1 MRERK
6 LTMKDCKDCKYFNG
20 YDYNDGTPECDCE
33 GGYEACPYCCEGD
46 VEEDKCKITL
56 DMPDI
61 TTFIKHTVA
70 NTVEK
75 AVYDMIDNC
84 VKSMVKDK
92 IEEIAE
98 AYVNESLKTVVDD
111 EIKAYM
117 QKEITIGGG
126 WREPERKLSRNEY
139 LAECTAKVIDEKL
152 NPEKVAD
159 IVRNYCQRTIDDNVA
174 SIKVAV
180 NTGIKTQFDE
190 TTRKALS
197 DNVVSMLMAGDT
209 YKRLSDS
216 MERILK

>member
-1 MRERK
+1 
-6 LTMKDCKDCKYFNG
+6 MKDCEKCEYFDG
-20 YDYNDGTPECDCE
+20 YDCDDDTPYCNCD
-33 GGYEACPYCCEGD
+33 GGYENCPYNDSGD
-46 VEEDKCKITL
+46 AKADECKLVL

-61 TTFIKHTVA
+61 KTYIKHTIE
-70 NTVEK
+70 NTLIK
-75 AVYDMIDNC
+75 TTRAMIDEC
-84 VKSMVKDK
+84 VRTIVKKK
-92 IEEIAE
+92 IEEQAKV
-98 AYVNESLKTVVDD
+98 YVNESLKKVVDD

-152 NPEKVAD
+152 NPEKIAD
-159 IVRNYCQRTIDDNVA
+159 IVRDYCQRTIDDNVGR
-174 SIKVAV
+174 IKAAV

-209 YKRLSDS
+209 YKKLSDS
-216 MERILK
+216 MGRLLK

>member
-1 MRERK
+1 MQISINVDETQFKELMDKSLAALPEEK
-6 LTMKDCKDCKYFNG
+6 LKK
-20 YDYNDGTPECDCE
+20 
-33 GGYEACPYCCEGD
+33 
-46 VEEDKCKITL
+46 
-56 DMPDI
+56 
-61 TTFIKHTVA
+61 
-70 NTVEK
+70 
-75 AVYDMIDNC
+75 
-84 VKSMVKDK
+84 
-92 IEEIAE
+92 
-98 AYVNESLKTVVDD
+98 VVDD

-126 WREPERKLSRNEY
+126 WREPDRKLSRNEY

-159 IVRNYCQRTIDDNVA
+159 IVRNYCQRTIDDNVER
-174 SIKVAV
+174 IKVAV

>member
-1 MRERK
+1 
-6 LTMKDCKDCKYFNG
+6 MKDCKDCEYFNG
-20 YDYNDGTPECDCE
+20 YNYDDGTPECDYE

-46 VEEDKCKITL
+46 VEEDKCKIIL

-92 IEEIAE
+92 IEDIAE

>member
-1 MRERK
+1 MQISINVDETQFKELMDKSLATLPEEK
-6 LTMKDCKDCKYFNG
+6 LKK
-20 YDYNDGTPECDCE
+20 
-33 GGYEACPYCCEGD
+33 
-46 VEEDKCKITL
+46 
-56 DMPDI
+56 
-61 TTFIKHTVA
+61 
-70 NTVEK
+70 
-75 AVYDMIDNC
+75 
-84 VKSMVKDK
+84 
-92 IEEIAE
+92 
-98 AYVNESLKTVVDD
+98 VVDD

-126 WREPERKLSRNEY
+126 WREPDRKLSRNEY

-159 IVRNYCQRTIDDNVA
+159 IVRNYCQRTIDDNVER
-174 SIKVAV
+174 IKVAV

>member
-1 MRERK
+1 
-6 LTMKDCKDCKYFNG
+6 MKDCKDRKYFNG
-20 YDYNDGTPECDCE
+20 YDYDDGTPECDYE

-46 VEEDKCKITL
+46 VEKDKCKITL

-70 NTVEK
+70 NTVHK
-75 AVYDMIDNC
+75 AVYDMIDIC

-92 IEEIAE
+92 IEDIAE
-98 AYVNESLKTVVDD
+98 AYVKESLKKVVDD

-126 WREPERKLSRNEY
+126 WRESERKLSRNEY

>member
-1 MRERK
+1 
-6 LTMKDCKDCKYFNG
+6 MKDCKECECEYFNG
-20 YDYNDGTPECDCE
+20 YDCDDGTPHCDYD
-33 GGYEACPYCCEGD
+33 GGYNNCPYCYEGD

-56 DMPDI
+56 DVPDI
-61 TTFIKHTVA
+61 TTFIKHTVE
-70 NTVEK
+70 NTVRK
-75 AVYDMIDNC
+75 AVYEMIDNC
-84 VKSMVKDK
+84 IKSTVKSEIEDK
-92 IEEIAE
+92 AK
-98 AYVNESLKTVVDD
+98 AYVNESLKKVIDD

-152 NPEKVAD
+152 NPEKVTD
-159 IVRNYCQRTIDDNVA
+159 IVRNYCQRTIDDNVERL
-174 SIKVAV
+174 KVAV
-180 NTGIKTQFDE
+180 NTGVKTQFDE

-216 MERILK
+216 MGRLLK

>member
-1 MRERK
+1 
-6 LTMKDCKDCKYFNG
+6 MKDCKDSKYFNG
-20 YDYNDGTPECDCE
+20 YDYDDGTPECDYE

-46 VEEDKCKITL
+46 VEKDKCKITL

-70 NTVEK
+70 NTVHK
-75 AVYDMIDNC
+75 AVYDMIDIC

-92 IEEIAE
+92 IEDIAE
-98 AYVNESLKTVVDD
+98 AYVKESLKKVVDD

-126 WREPERKLSRNEY
+126 WCEPERKLSRNEY

>member
-1 MRERK
+1 
-6 LTMKDCKDCKYFNG
+6 MKDCENCKYCNG
-20 YDYNDGTPECDCE
+20 FDYDDGTPNCTCE
-33 GGYEACPYCCEGD
+33 GGMGGCPYNDEGK
-46 VEEDKCKITL
+46 VKEEEFKITL
-56 DMPDI
+56 DIPNI
-61 TTFIKHTVA
+61 TDYIKHTVK
-70 NTVEK
+70 NTVDN
-75 AVYDMIDNC
+75 AVRDMIEDC
-84 VKSMVKDK
+84 VKKMVKEK
-92 IEEIAE
+92 IEDTAE
-98 AYVNESLKTVVDD
+98 AYVEESLKKVVDD

-152 NPEKVAD
+152 NPEKVTD
-159 IVRNYCQRTIDDNVA
+159 MVRNYCQRTIDDNVERL
-174 SIKVAV
+174 KVAV

>member
-1 MRERK
+1 
-6 LTMKDCKDCKYFNG
+6 MKDCKDCKYFNG
-20 YDYNDGTPECDCE
+20 YDYDDGTPECDYE

-46 VEEDKCKITL
+46 VEKDKCKITL

-70 NTVEK
+70 NTVHK
-75 AVYDMIDNC
+75 AVYDMIDIC

-92 IEEIAE
+92 IEDIAE
-98 AYVNESLKTVVDD
+98 AYVKESLKKVVDD

-126 WREPERKLSRNEY
+126 WREPERKPSRNEY

-197 DNVVSMLMAGDT
+197 DNVVSMLMAGNT

>member
-1 MRERK
+1 
-6 LTMKDCKDCKYFNG
+6 
-20 YDYNDGTPECDCE
+20 
-33 GGYEACPYCCEGD
+33 
-46 VEEDKCKITL
+46 
-56 DMPDI
+56 
-61 TTFIKHTVA
+61 
-70 NTVEK
+70 
-75 AVYDMIDNC
+75 MIDIC

-92 IEEIAE
+92 IEDIAE
-98 AYVNESLKTVVDD
+98 AYVKESLKKVVDD

-126 WREPERKLSRNEY
+126 WCEPERKLSRNEY

>member
-1 MRERK
+1 MA
-6 LTMKDCKDCKYFNG
+6 
-20 YDYNDGTPECDCE
+20 DG
-33 GGYEACPYCCEGD
+33 
-46 VEEDKCKITL
+46 
-56 DMPDI
+56 
-61 TTFIKHTVA
+61 
-70 NTVEK
+70 
-75 AVYDMIDNC
+75 
-84 VKSMVKDK
+84 
-92 IEEIAE
+92 
-98 AYVNESLKTVVDD
+98 VNLK
-111 EIKAYM
+111 
-117 QKEITIGGG
+117 
-126 WREPERKLSRNEY
+126 RKLSRNEY

-190 TTRKALS
+190 TMRKALS

>member
-1 MRERK
+1 
-6 LTMKDCKDCKYFNG
+6 MKDCEKCKYFDG
-20 YDYNDGTPECDCE
+20 YDCDDDTPYCNCD
-33 GGYEACPYCCEGD
+33 GGYENCPYNDSGD
-46 VEEDKCKITL
+46 AKADECKLVL

-61 TTFIKHTVA
+61 KTYIKHTIE
-70 NTVEK
+70 NTLIK
-75 AVYDMIDNC
+75 TTRAMIDEC
-84 VKSMVKDK
+84 VRTIVKKK
-92 IEEIAE
+92 IEEQAKV
-98 AYVNESLKTVVDD
+98 YVNESLKKVVDD

-126 WREPERKLSRNEY
+126 WSEPERKLSRNEY

-152 NPEKVAD
+152 NPEKIAD
-159 IVRNYCQRTIDDNVA
+159 IVRNYCQRTIDDNVGR
-174 SIKVAV
+174 IKAAV